1 MDTDAGEL
9 LHNYSRERFGANQ
22 TPIKN
27 PDQQDQFP
35 DNGFSKFPSPEPR
48 IWMRRSI
55 GFTLAG
61 IGRILLCTYT
71 VYVPNCVV
79 SGKGRSDGIL
89 HRFAVYNFYTIIEI

>member
-1 MDTDAGEL
+1 
-9 LHNYSRERFGANQ
+9 
-22 TPIKN
+22 
-27 PDQQDQFP
+27 
-35 DNGFSKFPSPEPR
+35 
-48 IWMRRSI
+48 MRRSI